1 MKSLDLEQEVSSF
14 SKSYYDSFSGTAKTV
29 NDSISNATFFCY
41 HFEILHATMKSDSR
55 KTGKLRQPTVVK
67 FEGFG
72 ELDWSREEI
81 SVVNSIS
88 NSNEQL

>member
-55 KTGKLRQPTVVK
+55 KTG
-67 FEGFG
+67 
-72 ELDWSREEI
+72 
-81 SVVNSIS
+81 
-88 NSNEQL
+88 